1 MGASRLIRRLIMKV
15 LSTLIVIASAGPLMK
30 DNGGT
35 ILNWHGPHGGH
46 HEFFDGAAY
55 HHGGHGGPRDAQG
68 QEIHGHGPH
77 GGHPK
82 SQMVNYA
89 EVMEELKQQKKAR
102 IEAAK
107 KRKHDKHD
115 KHDKDHGKGH
125 DKDHGLGG
133 DLDMTANF
141 GF

>member
-1 MGASRLIRRLIMKV
+1 MGRLIRRLIMKV
-15 LSTLIVIASAGPLMK
+15 LSTLIAIASAGQLMK
-30 DNGGT
+30 DNDGT

-46 HEFFDGAAY
+46 HGFFEGAPY
-55 HHGGHGGPRDAQG
+55 HHGGHGGPSDAEG
-68 QEIHGHGPH
+68 KAIHGHGPH

-89 EVMEELKQQKKAR
+89 EVMEELKAQKMAR
-102 IEAAK
+102 MEAEEE
-107 KRKHDKHD
+107 HDHD
-115 KHDKDHGKGH
+115 DNHGKGHGHGKGH

-141 GF
+141 